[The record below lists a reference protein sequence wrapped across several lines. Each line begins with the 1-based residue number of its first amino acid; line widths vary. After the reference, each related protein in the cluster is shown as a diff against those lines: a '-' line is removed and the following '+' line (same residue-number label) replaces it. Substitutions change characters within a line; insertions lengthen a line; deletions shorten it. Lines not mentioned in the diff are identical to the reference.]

1 MQASNWHHHTAAR
14 MRIPAC
20 HVGHLYH
27 KEPNPRFEVGSL
39 ISNLESMNFTVFNL
53 VQNSYDI
60 VLNSAINLTD
70 LKLNSIS
77 ESMKER
83 YIRGCTNWY

>member
-1 MQASNWHHHTAAR
+1 MMTCVVSVDN
-14 MRIPAC
+14 PLFSC
-20 HVGHLYH
+20 H

>member
-1 MQASNWHHHTAAR
+1 MHKKLTNIHVHSAHRHTYA
-14 MRIPAC
+14 
-20 HVGHLYH
+20 YH